1 MNWERGLGVANLVV
15 VVVTL
20 VAGGYEWIT
29 FKRTFED
36 QTLKQL
42 AYQNQQLKIALGT
55 DEQKQLDYDGTL
67 TATEIKKYPDGTRLY
82 DVLYD
87 VKVKNTS
94 KSLVHVTY
102 TSAELYLGDPSTDEP
117 AFGSALANNDAPD
130 PWHPQDGGLITWRRI
145 AYEADV
151 DDGPTNL
158 GVAKWMHDHDYTL
171 ISNGGLTGTMSS
183 GASDEYEP
191 EFLIRAR
198 PSQYVDMAV
207 GFGVDDSLD
216 VTSPDV
222 GLIGDSLLLAD
233 ATISKHE
240 DAAATRDPHRGGKS
254 KPHHQALPEQ
264 KRGTVAQTKAAG

>member
-1 MNWERGLGVANLVV
+1 MNWERILGFANVALVGLGLVG
-15 VVVTL
+15 
-20 VAGGYEWIT
+20 GGYEWFH
-29 FKRTFED
+29 FKSTFED

-102 TSAELYLGDPSTDEP
+102 TSAELYLGDPSANEP
-117 AFGSALANNDAPD
+117 AFGSALAINDAPD
-130 PWHPQDGGLITWRRI
+130 PWHPQDRGLIIWRRI

-151 DDGPTNL
+151 DDGPTNPA
-158 GVAKWMHDHDYTL
+158 VAKWMHDHSYTL

-198 PSQYVDMAV
+198 PNQYVDMAV

-240 DAAATRDPHRGGKS
+240 DAAATRGPHRGGKS
-254 KPHHQALPEQ
+254 KPHNPALVER
-264 KRGTVAQTKAAG
+264 KRRAPT